1 MAPVSFYTSPPS
13 AICII
18 CGGQFHYN
26 YLEVRSYHI
35 DIRANMRSKLRFL
48 LSGNA
53 IHCRKKNL
61 SGENENKDIEWE
73 NSHIVK
79 AVNPHD
85 NAMTI
90 ILEDG
95 K

>member
-1 MAPVSFYTSPPS
+1 M
-13 AICII
+13 
-18 CGGQFHYN
+18 
-26 YLEVRSYHI
+26 
-35 DIRANMRSKLRFL
+35 
-48 LSGNA
+48 SGNA

-85 NAMTI
+85 NVMTI

-95 K
+95 KWLSKDDNEYEIQKVENKIQSKQRGVILIAIILIKAGWLD

>member
-1 MAPVSFYTSPPS
+1 
-13 AICII
+13 
-18 CGGQFHYN
+18 
-26 YLEVRSYHI
+26 
-35 DIRANMRSKLRFL
+35 MRSKLRFL

-85 NAMTI
+85 NVMTI